1 MRQVAEVARRF
12 EPAPPHATRPMI
24 ALVFEGLSEE
34 DKQLPVHLL
43 YGLEGSRLFE
53 HVCEQP
59 EYYPA
64 RAEAGLLR
72 AHADGIARRIGPR
85 AAVVEY
91 GPGAPRTGI
100 PLLEALDTP
109 QAYVPV
115 DADAVHLAAV
125 ARELRARFETLR
137 VTPLCQEF
145 RQFVALPPALARA
158 RRRVA
163 FLPGTTFADFRPL
176 EAVALLNSVRETLG
190 LGGGLLVG
198 IDLVKEPAVL
208 ERAYDDGAGAM
219 AAFNRQVLVRL
230 NRELDAT
237 FDPAAFR
244 HRAVWNPEQQ
254 RIEMGLV
261 SLRAQSPTVAG
272 ISVALAAG
280 EEIHTR
286 HDYKHTLDGFAQLA
300 RIAGWAAVERWID
313 AEHLYCLQYLE
324 AAE

>member
-43 YGLEGSRLFE
+43 YGIEGSRLFE

-109 QAYVPV
+109 HAYVPV

-163 FLPGTTFADFRPL
+163 FLPGTIADFRPL